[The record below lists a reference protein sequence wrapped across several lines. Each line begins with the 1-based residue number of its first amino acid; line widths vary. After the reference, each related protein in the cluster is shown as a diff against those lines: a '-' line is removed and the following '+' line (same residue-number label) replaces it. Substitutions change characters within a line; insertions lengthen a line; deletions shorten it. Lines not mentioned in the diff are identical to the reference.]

1 MWQIWLI
8 VAGFFLVLEI
18 ITTGFLVFWFSIG
31 ALIAMC
37 TSFFIESIIA
47 QTAIFLIS
55 STILLFSTK
64 KFVQKLTKK
73 DANVKTNVYSIEN
86 KIGKVIV
93 DINPV
98 EGEGQVKVNG
108 ETWSAKSYN
117 DTVIPVGTKVS
128 IEKVDGVKVIVKPLN

>member
-8 VAGFFLVLEI
+8 VAGFFLILEI

-37 TSFFIESIIA
+37 TSFFVESIIA

-93 DINPV
+93 DINLV